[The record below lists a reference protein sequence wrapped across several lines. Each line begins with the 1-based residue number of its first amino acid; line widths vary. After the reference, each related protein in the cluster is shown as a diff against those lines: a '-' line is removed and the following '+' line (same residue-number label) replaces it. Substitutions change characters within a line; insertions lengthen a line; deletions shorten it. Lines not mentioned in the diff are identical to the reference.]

1 MISRKTAFS
10 LEQLKEFDNHLM
22 VVAFDEKQSGLQ
34 GFIAIHNTH
43 LGPALGG
50 TRFQSYS
57 SKEAALGD
65 VLNLSKAMSY
75 KCAMAG
81 LPFGGAKGV
90 VINTPNMDK
99 NAAFQRYAEIVE
111 ELRGLFKTGTDVGI
125 YDTDVVHMAQFTSHM
140 LGVVP
145 GDRGDMSTSSIAA
158 LGVYYSV
165 RASLAHRYG
174 NDNPKGV
181 SIGVKGVGKL
191 GGELV
196 RLLYADGALLTV
208 ADVDTNRCKEIVA
221 AYPGV
226 QSCSPDII
234 HTLPFQVYA
243 PCALGNEFT
252 KTTIKQL
259 KTDIIA
265 GGANNQLAHDDIGEQ
280 LHKLDI
286 LYAPDYIAN
295 AGGLIYVA
303 DELESDGFK
312 PQRVLRRT
320 KAIGKTLREV
330 YAAAAEQHKSTNEV
344 AGSIAQKRMKL

>member
-1 MISRKTAFS
+1 
-10 LEQLKEFDNHLM
+10 
-22 VVAFDEKQSGLQ
+22 
-34 GFIAIHNTH
+34 
-43 LGPALGG
+43 
-50 TRFQSYS
+50 
-57 SKEAALGD
+57 
-65 VLNLSKAMSY
+65 
-75 KCAMAG
+75 MAG

-90 VINTPNMDK
+90 VINTPNMNK

-221 AYPGV
+221 AYPGRHRWQAGCV
-226 QSCSPDII
+226 VDRYQGALPGWRQANRHMRQEGERNASPLCVSG
-234 HTLPFQVYA
+234 T
-243 PCALGNEFT
+243 
-252 KTTIKQL
+252 
-259 KTDIIA
+259 A
-265 GGANNQLAHDDIGEQ
+265 GA
-280 LHKLDI
+280 
-286 LYAPDYIAN
+286 YSP
-295 AGGLIYVA
+295 
-303 DELESDGFK
+303 
-312 PQRVLRRT
+312 R
-320 KAIGKTLREV
+320 
-330 YAAAAEQHKSTNEV
+330 
-344 AGSIAQKRMKL
+344 